1 MASTGTKC
9 VKIEPVI
16 HSTPSYPPSA
26 NITII
31 TTSKQ
36 ITVSKVPVIKMPLTT
51 NGTPI
56 TIVKTGFF
64 ERFQSI
70 QRKTFLS
77 EADTT
82 GPSNVRRI
90 TTVYPNNTNTDNQSL
105 ATGTF
110 LKTIHSTNG
119 MTSPPAKRRR
129 SESSTNH
136 QQLPVQTSE
145 LSTLTLDQLKV
156 QYGNVS
162 VRIMKFSLILFFE

>member
-1 MASTGTKC
+1 MHPIS
-9 VKIEPVI
+9 
-16 HSTPSYPPSA
+16 SQPPPT

-31 TTSKQ
+31 TTSKP
-36 ITVSKVPVIKMPLTT
+36 ITLAKVPVIKMPLNT
-51 NGTPI
+51 NATPI
-56 TIVKTGFF
+56 TIVKTGLF
-64 ERFQSI
+64 ERFRSI
-70 QRKTFLS
+70 HRKTSFS
-77 EADTT
+77 EADMT

-90 TTVYPNNTNTDNQSL
+90 TTVYPNNNNNNTDNQSL
-105 ATGTF
+105 ASGTF

-136 QQLPVQTSE
+136 QQLPIQSTE